1 MKYSLIAATE
11 ENINILIEY
20 KYGNILEYAVDIKDD
35 EKEKIKGYVSK
46 DIPEELDK
54 CQMILVD
61 DKVVGCLIVKP
72 DEEFTLLDE
81 IFIEEEYRNLGIG
94 TDIINNVLDNN
105 DVVCLW
111 VYKLNEKAI
120 RLYKRLGFEVL
131 EDTKNRYYMRCSL
144 K

>member
-1 MKYSLIAATE
+1 MKYDLVFAKE
-11 ENINILIEY
+11 EIINVLIEY
-20 KYGNILEYAVDIKDD
+20 KYSNILEYAVDIADD
-35 EKEKIKGYVSK
+35 EKDKIKGYVSK

-54 CQMILVD
+54 CKMICLEDNVI
-61 DKVVGCLIVKP
+61 GCLIVKP
-72 DEEFTLLDE
+72 DDGFTLLDE

-94 TDIINNVLDNN
+94 TDIINNILNEN
-105 DVVCLW
+105 DIVCLW

-131 EDTKNRYYMRCSL
+131 EDTKNRYYMKYS

>member
-1 MKYSLIAATE
+1 MKYDLVLAKE
-11 ENINILIEY
+11 DNINVLIEY
-20 KYGNILEYAVDIKDD
+20 KYNNILEYAVDIADD
-35 EKEKIKGYVSK
+35 EKGKIKGYVSK

-61 DKVVGCLIVKP
+61 GKVVGCLIVKP
-72 DEEFTLLDE
+72 DDGFTLLDE

-94 TDIINNVLDNN
+94 TDIINNILNESSI
-105 DVVCLW
+105 VCLW

-131 EDTKNRYYMRCSL
+131 EDTKNRYYMKYS

>member
-1 MKYSLIAATE
+1 MKYDLVLANE
-11 ENINILIEY
+11 ENINALIEY
-20 KYGNILEYAVDIKDD
+20 KYSNILEYAVDIADD
-35 EKEKIKGYVSK
+35 EKDKIKGYVSK

-54 CQMILVD
+54 CKMIYLE
-61 DKVVGCLIVKP
+61 DKVIGCLIVKP
-72 DEEFTLLDE
+72 DDGFTLLDE

-94 TDIINNVLDNN
+94 TDIINNILDEN
-105 DVVCLW
+105 DTVCLW

-131 EDTKNRYYMRCSL
+131 EDTKNRYYMKYS

>member
-1 MKYSLIAATE
+1 MKYDLVFAKE
-11 ENINILIEY
+11 ENVNALIEY
-20 KYGNILEYAVDIKDD
+20 KYSNILDYAVDIAED
-35 EKEKIKGYVSK
+35 EKDKIKGYVSK

-72 DEEFTLLDE
+72 DDGFTLLDE

-94 TDIINNVLDNN
+94 TDIINNILNESSI
-105 DVVCLW
+105 VCLW

-131 EDTKNRYYMRCSL
+131 EDTKNRYYMKYS

>member
-1 MKYSLIAATE
+1 MKYVLMSAEYSNISVLID
-11 ENINILIEY
+11 Y
-20 KYGNILEYAVDIKDD
+20 KYNNILEYAVDIKDD

-46 DIPEELDK
+46 DIPLELDK

-72 DEEFTLLDE
+72 DDEFTLLDE
-81 IFIEEEYRNLGIG
+81 IFIEEDYRNLGIG
-94 TDIINNVLDNN
+94 TDIINNILDNN

-131 EDTKNRYYMRCSL
+131 EDTKNRYYM
-144 K
+144 KYNK